1 MTTATAT
8 RPRLGWRVVDMVT
21 AAILGVACG
30 LVFLVWNQIGG
41 LGYSLFEAV
50 TPGIG
55 GLVTGIWLIGGTIGG
70 LIIRKPGAA
79 LFVEVLAA
87 SVSAALGSQ
96 WGIPTIY
103 SGIAQGLGVEIVLAL
118 FLYRRF
124 DLLVASLSGAGAGLG
139 AWILELFTSGN
150 LEKGAVFNVTY
161 LVCLMISG
169 ALLAGMLA
177 HALVKG
183 LAKAG
188 ALDRF
193 AAGREVRERV

>member
-8 RPRLGWRVVDMVT
+8 RSRLGWRVVDMVT

-55 GLVTGIWLIGGTIGG
+55 GLVTGIWLIGGTLGG
-70 LIIRKPGAA
+70 LVIRKPGAA

-96 WGIPTIY
+96 WGISTLY

-150 LEKGAVFNVTY
+150 LEKGAVFNATY

-169 ALLAGMLA
+169 AVLAGMLA

-193 AAGREVRERV
+193 AAGREVRGRV